1 MVRIH
6 HGPLM
11 LHLSDQVLLLC
22 DKQGDHR
29 MKMDRKYNESVPPM
43 RKENEVDYKKAMA
56 RMTRLG
62 HSLETHK
69 DIIAYMEQEID
80 YYRMKIERLSNRD
93 SDSQF
98 SISEQLTA
106 EVMPCDKVFYMDKDD
121 VLILHTK
128 RNVSEETLSEKQD
141 EITERTGIKV
151 VIFGGNVDIVGVVR
165 HGS

>member
-1 MVRIH
+1 MKIE
-6 HGPLM
+6 GKY
-11 LHLSDQVLLLC
+11 
-22 DKQGDHR
+22 DKL
-29 MKMDRKYNESVPPM
+29 VPPM
-43 RKENEVDYKKAMA
+43 RKENEADYKKAMA

-80 YYRMKIERLSNRD
+80 YYRMKIERLSSRD
-93 SDSQF
+93 ADSQ
-98 SISEQLTA
+98 SSVSEELTA
-106 EVMPCDKVFYMDKDD
+106 EVIPCDKVFYMDKDD